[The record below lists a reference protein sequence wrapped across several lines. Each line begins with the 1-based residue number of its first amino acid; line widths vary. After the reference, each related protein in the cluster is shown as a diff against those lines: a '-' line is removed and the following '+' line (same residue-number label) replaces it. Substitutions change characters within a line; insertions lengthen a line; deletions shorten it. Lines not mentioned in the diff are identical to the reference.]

1 MKAINRKGTNFDITE
16 LAEAEIM
23 PLAKV
28 LFEKCE
34 QLGIDMILCFEV
46 LHHDDKETTRSG
58 IAASGIAKNHH
69 SQKFRMAMDMFQAND
84 VEDWLETEAMKR
96 VLLSL
101 LTEKQEVEGM
111 IEQ

>member
-46 LHHDDKETTRSG
+46 SHHDDKETTRSG
-58 IAASGIAKNHH
+58 IVASGIIKNHH
-69 SQKFRMAMDMFQAND
+69 SPKFRMALDMFQAND

-101 LTEKQEVEGM
+101 LRPE
-111 IEQ
+111 